1 MLRKQRK
8 LGKGARSL
16 HLQNSLYMYI
26 FFFDLHPC
34 SRCKFYRE
42 ACSRSW

>member
-1 MLRKQRK
+1 
-8 LGKGARSL
+8 
-16 HLQNSLYMYI
+16 MYI